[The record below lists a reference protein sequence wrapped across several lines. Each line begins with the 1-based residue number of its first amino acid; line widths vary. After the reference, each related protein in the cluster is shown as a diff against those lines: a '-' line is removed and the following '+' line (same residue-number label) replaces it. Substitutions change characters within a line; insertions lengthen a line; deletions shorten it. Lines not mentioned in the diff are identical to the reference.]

1 MVCCKICVNKWPY
14 IARTK
19 LKEARK
25 MNAYEKPEITIL
37 QFKAVDIIATSNNIN
52 SADIDD
58 ESTSFDGSWLE
69 MLSK

>member
-1 MVCCKICVNKWPY
+1 
-14 IARTK
+14 
-19 LKEARK
+19 